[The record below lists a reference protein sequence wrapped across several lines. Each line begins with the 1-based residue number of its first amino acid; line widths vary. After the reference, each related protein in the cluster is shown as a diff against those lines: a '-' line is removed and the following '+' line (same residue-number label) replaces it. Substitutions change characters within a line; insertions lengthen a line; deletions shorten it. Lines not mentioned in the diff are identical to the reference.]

1 VKVRDRIEAG
11 FERWGHFVV
20 RFRWA
25 VIAIVL
31 AFSGALIA
39 QIPKITLDVSTEGFL
54 RPGDP
59 ILVAY
64 NAFRDQFGRDD
75 RALITIRSDDIFDRA
90 FLERLRDFHAE
101 LEDTVPQLED
111 IDSLIN
117 ARSTRGSAD
126 ALVVEDLFEEWPETD
141 AEIEAIRALVVAN
154 PLLPDLVVSHDLTH
168 TTVSLTFDTYSADD
182 EVVDLEGFDDE
193 PAEVAETAEARVYLT
208 GEENNA
214 SMVFVREVM
223 ARYAAPDFE
232 LFMSGS
238 PVFTERI
245 GGGVSSDL
253 RRFIVLSMLT
263 STFFLFLIFR
273 RPSGTL
279 LPMVVVLLSLLTTM
293 GSIPPLGFQIQ
304 LPTQILPA
312 FLMAVGIGDSVHI
325 LVIFYQRLRQG
336 VAKDEA
342 IAQALGHSG
351 LAVAMTTLTTAG
363 ALASFAGS
371 SMFPIANLGV
381 LAPWGVTL
389 AFIYTMTL
397 LPALLSV
404 FPIRADRPGA
414 RTPLAFLDRWLVTL
428 GTGSARNPWKVVA
441 VWVVV
446 VALGAVG
453 ASKLVF
459 SHNPMAWFREGDPIR
474 VDTEYINDVMRG
486 AMTID
491 VLFDTGRENGLHD
504 PALLNRLDEIKT
516 TNADVEVNRVTI
528 GKTVSLVDIL
538 KETNKALNEN
548 RASHYVVPQDP
559 LLVAQELLLFENS
572 GSDDLEEIVDSRFSV
587 GRMTLKVPWID
598 AVAYPDFIEFIDR
611 DYSERVGG
619 SVEITV
625 TGRVALLGRTFRA
638 MIESMAQS
646 YVIAFI
652 VITPLMILL
661 LASFKWGLVSMIPNL
676 SPILIT
682 LGMMGAFAFP
692 LDGFTLLIGSVAIG
706 LAVDDT
712 IHFLHG
718 FQRYYDR
725 SGDAI
730 GAIRETLQSTGQAL
744 LFTTLVLCAGF
755 FLFTLGTMQSTQN
768 FGFLTGFALIV
779 AFLADVTLVP
789 AIIGLLTRR
798 D

>member
-1 VKVRDRIEAG
+1 LKVRDRIEAG
-11 FERWGHFVV
+11 FEAWGRVMV
-20 RFRWA
+20 RFRWV

-31 AFSGALIA
+31 VFSGALIS
-39 QIPKITLDVSTEGFL
+39 QIPKNTIDASTEGFL
-54 RPGDP
+54 RPDDP
-59 ILVAY
+59 ILVVY

-75 RALITIRSDDIFDRA
+75 LVLITIHTDDLFDRD

-101 LEDTVPQLED
+101 LEESVPQLED

-117 ARSTRGSAD
+117 ARSTRGNAD
-126 ALVVEDLFEEWPETD
+126 ELIVEDLFEEWPETD
-141 AEIEAIRALVVAN
+141 AELEAIRALVLAN
-154 PLLPDLVVSHDLTH
+154 PLLPDLVVSRDLTY
-168 TTVSLTFDTYSADD
+168 TTVSLKLDTYSAEDGA
-182 EVVDLEGFDDE
+182 VDLEGFDDA
-193 PAEVAETAEARVYLT
+193 PVAEPKRAEERVYLT
-208 GEENNA
+208 GAENNA
-214 SMVFVREVM
+214 NMVVVREVM

-232 LFMSGS
+232 MFVSGS
-238 PVFTERI
+238 PVFTEQI
-245 GGGVSSDL
+245 GAGVSGDL
-253 RRFIVLSMLT
+253 RRFVVLSMLT
-263 STFFLFLIFR
+263 SAFFLFLIFR

-279 LPMVVVLLSLLTTM
+279 LPMVVVLLSLLATM
-293 GSIPPLGFQIQ
+293 GIIPILGYQIQ

-325 LVIFYQRLRQG
+325 LVILYQRLREG
-336 VAKDEA
+336 VPKDEA

-371 SMFPIANLGV
+371 AMLPVANLGV
-381 LAPWGVTL
+381 LAPLGVIL
-389 AFIYTMTL
+389 AFVYTVTL

-404 FPIRADRPGA
+404 LPIRSDVSGA
-414 RTPLAFLDRWLVTL
+414 RTPLAFLDRRL
-428 GTGSARNPWKVVA
+428 VA
-441 VWVVV
+441 VGVGCALHPWRVAAVWSGV
-446 VALGAVG
+446 VALGALG
-453 ASKLVF
+453 ASQLGF
-459 SHNPMAWFREGDPIR
+459 SHNPISWFREGAPIR
-474 VDTEYINDVMRG
+474 VDTETINEVMRG
-486 AMTID
+486 AMSID
-491 VLFDTGRENGLHD
+491 VLIDAGRENGLHD
-504 PALLNRLDEIKT
+504 PALLNVLDEIKT
-516 TNADVEVNRVTI
+516 TNAEVEVNRVTI
-528 GKTVSLVDIL
+528 GKTVSLVDVL

-548 RASHYVVPQDP
+548 RASQYAVPQDP

-572 GSDDLEEIVDSRFSV
+572 GSDDLEEIVDSQFRV
-587 GRMTLKVPWID
+587 GRMTLKVPWVD
-598 AVAYPDFIEFIDR
+598 AVAYPDFIEYIES
-611 DYSERVGG
+611 DYAERVG
-619 SVEITV
+619 SLAEVAV
-625 TGRVALLGRTFRA
+625 TGRVALLGRTFSA

-692 LDGFTLLIGSVAIG
+692 LDGFTLLIGSIAIG

-712 IHFLHG
+712 IHFLHN

-730 GAIRETLQSTGQAL
+730 GAIRQTLQTTGQAML
-744 LFTTLVLCAGF
+744 LTTLVLCAGF

-768 FGFLTGFALIV
+768 FGFLTGFALVV